1 MSRDT
6 PVRAHRTVRRRTA
19 RPRRAAALRDQAREV
34 YRDAILSAAERVF
47 ARSGFEGTRMAEVA
61 AEAGLAT
68 GTLYNYFANRD
79 ELLSSLVSRRSEEL
93 LASVKAAA
101 ASASSSPPRDLL
113 VALVR
118 TSFQHFETHRS
129 LFAVLPAAA
138 GISGRHMASIARRC
152 LESQRD
158 YQAVI
163 AESLDRVVRAGL
175 LRTDVP
181 TVILVGVLTGAAHG
195 VMRTWMLQEMQAQ
208 SLVDQAAAVVDLFL
222 RGASPLP

>member
-1 MSRDT
+1 MSRGT
-6 PVRAHRTVRRRTA
+6 PARLPKSRRRPA
-19 RPRRAAALRDQAREV
+19 RPRLAAALRDQAREV

-47 ARSGFEGTRMAEVA
+47 ARSGFADTKMADVA
-61 AEAGLAT
+61 AQAGLAT
-68 GTLYNYFANRD
+68 GTLYNYFASRD

-101 ASASSSPPRDLL
+101 ADAVARPPRDVL
-113 VALVR
+113 VALVG
-118 TSFQHFETHRS
+118 TSFRHFETHRS
-129 LFAVLPAAA
+129 LFVVLPAAA

-163 AESLDRVVRAGL
+163 AESLGRAVRAGL
-175 LRTDVP
+175 LRTDIP
-181 TVILVGVLTGAAHG
+181 ISILVGVLTGAAHG
-195 VMRTWMLQEMQAQ
+195 VMRTWMSQEMQDQ
-208 SLVDQAAAVVDLFL
+208 PLVDQAPAVVDLFL